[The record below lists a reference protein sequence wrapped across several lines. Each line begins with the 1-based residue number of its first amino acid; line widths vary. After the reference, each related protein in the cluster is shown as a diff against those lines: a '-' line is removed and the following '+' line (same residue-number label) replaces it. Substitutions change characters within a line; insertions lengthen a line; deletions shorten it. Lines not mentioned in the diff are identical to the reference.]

1 MDEDDTRTNGMHVG
15 EDLYGLSLHELE
27 ARIAAYEGEIARL
40 RAELAKKS
48 GERSAADA
56 LFAPKQG

>member
-1 MDEDDTRTNGMHVG
+1 MDESSTPTGEYVIG
-15 EDLYGLSLHELE
+15 EDLYGLSLHELD
-27 ARIAAYEGEIARL
+27 ARIAAYEDEIARL

-56 LFAPKQG
+56 LFAPKPG